1 MCRIWARSD
10 ARVARNLQI
19 NYGTWSSRD
28 SDALCVSAS
37 RQVELGDGRV
47 DWLPGSASATGAP
60 ACAFTEVSASIR
72 RRANGSKGLRQTVVC
87 GAGTRLHQ
95 RNLSVTNAIATDVVL
110 GGLERIL
117 IEPYGQA
124 MRARAFDGSHCHAGR
139 TRSASSCESG
149 CPVSTS
155 SCRRSR
161 SMRLNGFGCIGF
173 GQINNVEQGGSR

>member
-60 ACAFTEVSASIR
+60 ACACIEISASMR
-72 RRANGSKGLRQTVVC
+72 QRADGSKGLCQTVVC
-87 GAGTRLHQ
+87 GAGTRPHQ

-110 GGLERIL
+110 GGREEYSLRHTVRPCGPARSTVRI
-117 IEPYGQA
+117 A
-124 MRARAFDGSHCHAGR
+124 MLAVPVQRHHAKAAVPSRPHRAVGVGR
-139 TRSASSCESG
+139 R
-149 CPVSTS
+149 V
-155 SCRRSR
+155 
-161 SMRLNGFGCIGF
+161 
-173 GQINNVEQGGSR
+173 